1 MKKNKNKG
9 TMSLRSIFF
18 LVLFTSIG
26 VLSLIIVASLILLI
40 IHTITHNDVLLF
52 VMFGLIIIF
61 IVLTALLIAF
71 LFRWQYR
78 IFYQNIYLTTYK
90 NIENLNRDK
99 VVFEKYRNTEVK
111 EINELNESM
120 DNLSK
125 RFDNAYLVTYAPDY
139 SSLDLE
145 YVDKKHHLITYD
157 SFKKNLSNL
166 IFLSQSFR
174 NVVIEVYFEV
184 DGKDIS
190 YDNNNYLLKIYYEA
204 FSSFENAL
212 FAFNE
217 KAYSLFI
224 YLPVI
229 DSFSRINEILYYLI
243 KESSIITKT
252 IQGTGNVPARYSI
265 VAYPYS
271 SEDSILSDLRYAKR
285 QNKVI
290 NFFLPNRVKNNVN
303 EKVLMHTSMNIN
315 YMSRILSS
323 LATLDSLNE
332 DVEKNDEHIL
342 SVLNDLTKYLD
353 IENGGIIL
361 LDDTVRKYYC
371 HSATMDSHLFKK
383 GEEISAEFVE
393 TLAIATD
400 DDNSY
405 YFSKRSHANLSIG
418 RILDYYGVK
427 SGFYF
432 AIKKY
437 KKVIG
442 LIYFFNLNKDFVI
455 DAYLRES
462 FFILSLRLSHYF
474 QSLSLLEDI
483 DLMKSES
490 QYILQLGDHY
500 IYNVDDNYRI
510 TSHTLGLK
518 NHFPNIKD
526 GEYCFKAL
534 FGLDAPCRD
543 CPMKTFK
550 KKRIDLKNNV
560 FEASLTLNDRKSHNR
575 YLLLEKIGKEE
586 QYAPDLFDKDLLVY
600 SFASLVNSLRGAYYS
615 TSRGYLLL
623 LCVDNIDKFIS
634 SEGSEGALFAMR
646 SLIKKIKDK
655 LKTVEVYS
663 YNPST
668 IAILFPLIGH
678 ADVINKCEMI
688 YDISQEH
695 FLDNGQEDQFSITY
709 LPLAYPRGYATADD
723 FLRHVNDFYL
733 SDKLEHNK
741 NFIYFFDHSISRS
754 ASKREFMVSV
764 IQEEFSGKMSQSVN
778 LQPMIRGEEQRI
790 YGAEI
795 LLRINDVHRNVFFSA
810 QEISRIALQENMT
823 HLITESIVNYVG
835 SLYKEYGPNVF
846 KINEFKRIAINID
859 ETYLR
864 NPNLINAVI
873 EIHRANNFPQNF
885 LSFEIPEEM
894 ILENIDK
901 IRNFAKELASVHIVF
916 SCDRYSGRYVGV
928 EKLKELGFKEIKIM
942 KNVIDNIDKDP
953 IKLKDAR
960 DLVHEA
966 KNVGLDVSVVG
977 VENET
982 QYQLL
987 KEMDKDMMMQGFYF
1001 YKPLTRSDL
1010 IAALISYER

>member
-1 MKKNKNKG
+1 MKKEKKRL
-9 TMSLRSIFF
+9 SLRNSFNFILIAQIVSLSVLI
-18 LVLFTSIG
+18 LV
-26 VLSLIIVASLILLI
+26 SLILVI
-40 IHTITHNDVLLF
+40 IHAATHNDVFLF
-52 VMFGLIIIF
+52 VMFGLIVLVAALFIF
-61 IVLTALLIAF
+61 FFVF
-71 LFRWQYR
+71 SYRWQYR
-78 IFYQNIYLTTYK
+78 VFYKSIYITTYE
-90 NIENLNRDK
+90 NMNNLNKDK
-99 VVFEKYRNTEVK
+99 VSLSRYSRSDIQ
-111 EINELNESM
+111 EIDELNEKI
-120 DNLSK
+120 NNIAK
-125 RFDNAYLVTYAPDY
+125 RLDNAYLVTYAPDY

-145 YVDKKHHLITYD
+145 YIDKEHHLITYE
-157 SFKKNLSNL
+157 SFKENLSNL

-174 NVVIEVYFEV
+174 NVFIEVYFEV
-184 DGKDIS
+184 EGHELTTED
-190 YDNNNYLLKIYYEA
+190 NNYLLNLYFNA
-204 FSSFENAL
+204 FSDFEN
-212 FAFNE
+212 
-217 KAYSLFI
+217 SLFTFNDKSHSLLI

-229 DSFSRINEILYYLI
+229 DSFSRINEILYFLI
-243 KESSIITKT
+243 KESSVITKT

-285 QNKVI
+285 QNKVV

-332 DVEKNDEHIL
+332 DEEKNHEHIL
-342 SVLNDLTKYLD
+342 YALNDLTKYLD
-353 IENGGIIL
+353 IEECGIIL
-361 LDDTVRKYYC
+361 LDDTVDKYFCYTKTEDG
-371 HSATMDSHLFKK
+371 SLFKK
-383 GEEISAEFVE
+383 GEEIQREFVD
-393 TLAIATD
+393 TLSICVD

-418 RILDYYGVK
+418 RMLDYYGIR
-427 SGFYF
+427 SGFF
-432 AIKKY
+432 FTIKKE
-437 KKVIG
+437 KKAIG
-442 LIYFFNLNKDFVI
+442 LIYFFNLTKDFVI

-474 QSLSLLEDI
+474 QSKSLIEDI

-490 QYILQLGDHY
+490 EYILQLGNNY
-500 IYNVDDNYRI
+500 IYNVDDDMRI
-510 TSHTLGLK
+510 TSHSLNLK
-518 NHFPNIKD
+518 KVFPHIKN

-534 FGLDAPCRD
+534 FGLDAPCHD

-550 KKRIDLKNNV
+550 KKRIDAKNGV
-560 FEASLTLNDRKSHNR
+560 YEASLTLNDRKSHNR
-575 YLLLEKIGKEE
+575 YVLVEKISKEE
-586 QYAPDLFDKDLLVY
+586 QYAPDLFDRDLLVY
-600 SFASLVNSLRGAYYS
+600 SFASLVNNLRDAYYS
-615 TSRGYLLL
+615 RSRGYLLL
-623 LCVDNIDKFIS
+623 LCIDNIDSFVANQ
-634 SEGSEGALFAMR
+634 GSEGALFTMR

-655 LKTVEVYS
+655 LKTTDVYS

-678 ADVINKCEMI
+678 ADIINKCEMI
-688 YDISQEH
+688 YEISKEH
-695 FLDNGQEDQFSITY
+695 FFDDGGDDQFSITY

-723 FLRHVNDFYL
+723 FLRHVNDFYI

-741 NFIYFFDHSISRS
+741 DFIYFYDHSISRS

-778 LQPMIRGEEQRI
+778 LQPMILGNERRI

-795 LLRINDVHRNVFFSA
+795 LLRISDVHRNVFFSA
-810 QEISRIALQENMT
+810 QEISQIALQENMT

-846 KINEFKRIAINID
+846 KINGFKRVAINID
-859 ETYLR
+859 ETYLK
-864 NPNLINAVI
+864 NPNLVNAVI
-873 EIHRANNFPQNF
+873 EIHNANKFPQNF
-885 LSFEIPEEM
+885 LSFEIPEDM
-894 ILENIDK
+894 ILDSIDK
-901 IRNFAKELASVHIVF
+901 IRNFAKELAGVHIVF

-953 IKLKDAR
+953 VKLRDAKE
-960 DLVHEA
+960 LVQEA
-966 KNVGLDVSVVG
+966 KNVGLGVSVVG

-982 QYQLL
+982 QYRLL
-987 KEMDKDMMMQGFYF
+987 YEMDKDMMMQGFYF

-1010 IAALISYER
+1010 IAALISYERK